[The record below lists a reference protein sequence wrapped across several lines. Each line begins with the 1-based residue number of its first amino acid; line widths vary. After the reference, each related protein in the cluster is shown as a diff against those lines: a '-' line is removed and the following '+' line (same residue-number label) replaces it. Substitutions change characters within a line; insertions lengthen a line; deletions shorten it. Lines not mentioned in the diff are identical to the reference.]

1 MSNIASTTP
10 FPQFKTTGDG
20 KHDVE
25 VYNEDLTDG
34 FIIQNWLDPSK
45 ETEAAKWT
53 KPEKAMAYLPASLSP
68 AFRAV
73 YKYSLGLSEQDQSKP
88 HTVINALKEYYG
100 TIIGVLGERR
110 KFISFL
116 QNEENSIARIGR
128 QRFAIKLP
136 SA

>member
-1 MSNIASTTP
+1 M
-10 FPQFKTTGDG
+10 
-20 KHDVE
+20 E

-34 FIIQNWLDPSK
+34 FIVQNWLDPSK

-53 KPEKAMAYLPASLSP
+53 KPEKAMAYLPASLP
-68 AFRAV
+68 FAFRAV

-100 TIIGVLGERR
+100 AIIGVLGERR
-110 KFISFL
+110 KFISLL
-116 QNEENSIARIGR
+116 QNEKNSIARLGR

-136 SA
+136 SACMKISLLN